1 MCMLTQTLIIRL
13 HLWHFVLAYTLP
25 NHSDVSH
32 VFRPLKQ
39 CAWVASRDA
48 RELRAELHCLVDRSL
63 SPLCVAA
70 VVGLEIKTCVSSL
83 ERTYTATEE
92 PAWMTVTNTEQIPS
106 PTVVAFVG
114 PVIKLLSY
122 RHTHCAETT
131 LNIT

>member
-1 MCMLTQTLIIRL
+1 MCILTETLIIRL
-13 HLWHFVLAYTLP
+13 HLWHFVLAYTVP

-83 ERTYTATEE
+83 ERKYTATEE
-92 PAWMTVTNTEQIPS
+92 PAWMNCH
-106 PTVVAFVG
+106 
-114 PVIKLLSY
+114 KY
-122 RHTHCAETT
+122 RTDTQSDGCCVRETRDKITFLQAHT
-131 LNIT
+131 LR